1 MNIHVNGERLE
12 LPFNS
17 NITDLVVY
25 LGFQNQRIALEVNES
40 IIPKSKHSMFL
51 LSNNDKVE
59 VINAVGG
66 G

>member
-17 NITDLVVY
+17 NIKDLVVF
-25 LGFQNQRIALEVNES
+25 LGFQDQRIALEVNEL
-40 IIPKSKHSMFL
+40 IIPKSKYSTFL
-51 LSNNDKVE
+51 LNDNDKVE

>member
-1 MNIHVNGERLE
+1 VNILVNGERLE

-25 LGFQNQRIALEVNES
+25 LGFQDQRIALEVNKS
-40 IIPKSKHSMFL
+40 IIPKSKHSTFL
-51 LSNNDKVE
+51 LSDNDQVE

>member
-17 NITDLVVY
+17 NIKDLVVF
-25 LGFQNQRIALEVNES
+25 LGFQNQRIALEVNEL
-40 IIPKSKHSMFL
+40 IIPKSKYSTFL
-51 LSNNDKVE
+51 LNDNDKVE
-59 VINAVGG
+59 IINAVGG